1 MAKTT
6 IDNIKGLRSTPN
18 GSGTTIKN
26 TSQFDSPVLFNGV
39 DTTNPGGG
47 LTMVKLGS
55 PQTCVRTG
63 AGNVDTSV
71 TIPAGSAIVS
81 LGIVFTDAMTLNSA
95 ASVAIVVGTSA
106 GANDLVGTTVVASS
120 ATAAAAEGA
129 VIATTG
135 ASTEGT
141 NALAFA
147 ANAVQRFAAEQVVH
161 FRLQND
167 AQNITAGTAV
177 GFVEFTKI

>member
-1 MAKTT
+1 MVKT
-6 IDNIKGLRSTPN
+6 IINSKGAVGQT
-18 GSGTTIKN
+18 GSGTLIANSSTITGN
-26 TSQFDSPVLFNGV
+26 LNFGPDS
-39 DTTNPGGG
+39 DITNPGGG

-55 PQTCVRTG
+55 PQSCIRTG
-63 AGNVDTSV
+63 AGDVDTSV

-95 ASVAIVVGTSA
+95 ASVGIVVGTSA
-106 GANDLVGTTVVASS
+106 GADDLVGITVVASS

-135 ASTEGT
+135 ASPEGT

-147 ANAVQRFAAEQVVH
+147 ANAVQRFAAEQTVH
-161 FRLQND
+161 FRFSND
-167 AQNITAGTAV
+167 ANNITAGTAV
-177 GFVEFTKI
+177 CFVEFTKI

>member
-6 IDNIKGLRSTPN
+6 IDNIKGLSSTPN

-26 TSQFDSPVLFNGV
+26 TSQFNGPVLFNGSN
-39 DTTNPGGG
+39 TTNPGGG
-47 LTMVKLGS
+47 LTMVTLGS

-81 LGIVFTDAMTLNSA
+81 LGIVFTSALTLNSA
-95 ASVAIVVGTSA
+95 ANVGLAVGTSA
-106 GANDLVGTTVVASS
+106 GGEQFVAATVVASS

-161 FRLQND
+161 FRLSND

>member
-1 MAKTT
+1 MVKT
-6 IDNIKGLRSTPN
+6 IISGKGAVGQT
-18 GSGTTIKN
+18 GSGSSIANASTIAGN
-26 TSQFDSPVLFNGV
+26 LTFGPGSDI
-39 DTTNPGGG
+39 TNPGGG

-81 LGIVFTDAMTLNSA
+81 LGVVFTDALTLNSA
-95 ASVAIVVGTSA
+95 ANVGIVVGTST
-106 GANDLVGTTVVASS
+106 GGNQLVTATVVASS
-120 ATAAAAEGA
+120 ATAAAAAGA
-129 VIATTG
+129 AIATTG
-135 ASTEGT
+135 ANCEGT

-161 FRLQND
+161 FRLSND
-167 AQNITAGTAV
+167 GNNITAGTAV